1 MSSVAVEQLRKS
13 FGKNTALDGVSFRVG
28 HGEFFCIVGR
38 TNAGKTTLLK
48 TIAGLYRPD
57 EGRVCIGPRDVTY
70 QPPSDRRVSLLF
82 QNIALFP
89 TMSGFENLAFP
100 LRTRKLPDAKVQE
113 RVRSVAKTLKVD
125 HIIDRLPRTY
135 SGGEQQRVAIGRAI
149 IDPGDVLMLDEPL
162 TNLDAGIRIRLRIEF
177 KKIHRELNQT
187 IIYVTH
193 DQVEAMSLSDRVAVL
208 DRGRIQQIG
217 SPDDV
222 YDRPLNRFVAEFIG
236 SPPMNIIDARLGE
249 ADGRISLTGLGF
261 DLPIDQRTSQ
271 CWSGLATTRDVAF
284 GVRPERVIVASE
296 PTPETPLKAELLWVE
311 HLGNRSILALKIGE
325 TTLKSVVP
333 PDSASLLDHTQTVW
347 IGMKPEPHHL
357 LNRDTGMFFQCEA

>member
-1 MSSVAVEQLRKS
+1 MSTVAVERLRKS
-13 FGKNTALDGVSFRVG
+13 FGKNTALDDVSFAVR

-48 TIAGLYRPD
+48 TIAGLYRPN
-57 EGRVCIGPRDVTY
+57 EGRVCIGGRDVTF
-70 QPPSDRRVSLLF
+70 QPPSNRRVSLLF

-89 TMSGFENLAFP
+89 TMSGFENMAFP
-100 LRTRKLPDAKVQE
+100 LRTTNLADNTIRDK
-113 RVRSVAKTLKVD
+113 VRSVAKTLKVD
-125 HIIDRLPRTY
+125 HILDRPPRTY

-149 IDPGDVLMLDEPL
+149 VNPGEVLMLDEPL

-177 KKIHRELNQT
+177 KKMHRDLEQT

-249 ADGRISLTGLGF
+249 IGGQVSLSGSGF
-261 DLPIDQRTSQ
+261 NVPVDQRTSQ
-271 CWSGLATTRDVAF
+271 YWKRMTTSRDVAF
-284 GVRPERVIVASE
+284 GVRPERIVVASE
-296 PTPETPLKAELLWVE
+296 PTDAAPLQAELLWAE
-311 HLGNRSILALKIGE
+311 RLGNRSILALKIGE
-325 TTLKSVVP
+325 TTLKAVVP
-333 PDSASLLDHTQTVW
+333 PDRTFAIDRDVW

-357 LNRDTGMFFQCEA
+357 LNRDTGIFLPYTI